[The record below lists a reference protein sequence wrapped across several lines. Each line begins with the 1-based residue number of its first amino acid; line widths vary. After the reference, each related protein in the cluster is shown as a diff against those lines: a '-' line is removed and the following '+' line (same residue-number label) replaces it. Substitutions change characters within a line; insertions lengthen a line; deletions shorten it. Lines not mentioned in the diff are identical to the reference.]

1 MSSVKC
7 DSPIST
13 EENKAVC
20 LPERVEC
27 VCESV
32 REDAAGLGGRP
43 RQPKS
48 SEKFAD
54 PTTPQ
59 APNHSAPE
67 SHTCFSAAPLDHV
80 RATYAL
86 ASLPCANGRKYSK
99 WNNKWERNVCQ
110 ANIKS
115 WEAL

>member
-67 SHTCFSAAPLDHV
+67 SHTCFSAAPL
-80 RATYAL
+80 ATFAPRMLWHLY
-86 ASLPCANGRKYSK
+86 PVQMVENIVKGIINGREMCAK
-99 WNNKWERNVCQ
+99 Q
-110 ANIKS
+110 I
-115 WEAL
+115 